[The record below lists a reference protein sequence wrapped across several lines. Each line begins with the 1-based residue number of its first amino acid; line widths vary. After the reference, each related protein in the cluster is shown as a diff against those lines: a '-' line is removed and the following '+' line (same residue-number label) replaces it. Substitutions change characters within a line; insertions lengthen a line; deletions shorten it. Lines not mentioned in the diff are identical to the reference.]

1 MRNFLDFDVNGSNTN
16 NELRYSSV
24 QRVGDGD
31 SQENIA
37 DLNVSLMANV
47 YPFTFELLYKIN
59 CMESFI
65 TKEVVLKKS
74 IESQVTNSITEGESE

>member
-1 MRNFLDFDVNGSNTN
+1 MRNFLDFDVNGLNTN

-24 QRVGDGD
+24 QQVGDGN

-37 DLNVSLMANV
+37 DFNMSMIANV

-74 IESQVTNSITEGESE
+74 IENQIVNSISEG